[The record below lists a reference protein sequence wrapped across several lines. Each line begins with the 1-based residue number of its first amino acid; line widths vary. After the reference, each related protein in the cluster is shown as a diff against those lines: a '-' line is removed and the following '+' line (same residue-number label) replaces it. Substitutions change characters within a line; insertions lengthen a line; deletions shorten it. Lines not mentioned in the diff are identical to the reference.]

1 MMVMDFTTSM
11 LCSAVST
18 ILVACFMVYGAIKTK
33 QETDARIALID
44 RELQRR
50 AEQAAE

>member
-1 MMVMDFTTSM
+1 MTTEFIAIM
-11 LCSAVST
+11 LWIICASFALMFL
-18 ILVACFMVYGAIKTK
+18 IGRGAIKTK